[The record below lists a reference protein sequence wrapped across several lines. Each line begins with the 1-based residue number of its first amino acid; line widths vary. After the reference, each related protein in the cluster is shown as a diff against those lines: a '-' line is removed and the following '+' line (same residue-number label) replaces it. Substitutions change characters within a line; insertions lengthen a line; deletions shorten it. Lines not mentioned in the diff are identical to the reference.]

1 MRITRRQIRQIIRE
15 QLDWSNRSGGYDGPA
30 HATDADKKPIDEIT
44 RGKIHDEIIAFLS
57 QSQSAPGRGGMDLV
71 DAVMKKRLPNVD
83 SNDIFAFLDELQED
97 GDVLFNVEEDLWSL
111 A

>member
-1 MRITRRQIRQIIRE
+1 MKITRRQLRQIIRE
-15 QLDWSNRSGGYDGPA
+15 QLDWSNRSGGYDDPA
-30 HATDADKKPIDEIT
+30 HAADAAKKPIDDAT
-44 RGKIHDEIIAFLS
+44 RDKMYDEIIAFLS

-71 DAVMKKRLPNVD
+71 QAVVQKRIPNVD
-83 SNDIFAFLDELQED
+83 SNDVFAFLDELQED